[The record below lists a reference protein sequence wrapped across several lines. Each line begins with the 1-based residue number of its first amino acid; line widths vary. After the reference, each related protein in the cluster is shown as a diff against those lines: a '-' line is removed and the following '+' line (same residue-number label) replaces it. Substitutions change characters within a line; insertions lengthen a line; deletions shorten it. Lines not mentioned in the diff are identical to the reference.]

1 MEKTEWLLL
10 SETERIDQ
18 LSTWLNQLLEL
29 DRLVP
34 ISLEKLREKRE
45 SEKTISKVF
54 EFVKDYE

>member
-45 SEKTISKVF
+45 LEKTISKVF